1 MPAQSARLDKLPAY
15 IFAVIADQLNLLRI
29 QGADVIRLDIGNPD
43 MPPPDAVIDALCD
56 SARQPANHGY
66 TGYRGTPEFKQ
77 AIAQQYEKRFGVSL
91 DPNTEVLP
99 LIGSKEGIVNLTLAY
114 IDAGDVAL
122 VPDIGY
128 PSYAMGTRLAGGE
141 IHWMPLNA
149 ENGFKPN
156 VDEIPADIAKKAK
169 ILWTNYPNNPTSAFA
184 DNDFYEK
191 VAAFCNKND
200 ILFVSDNPYMDVTY
214 DGYSA
219 CSALQTSYGKKN
231 VVEFFSFSKSYNI
244 AGWRLGAALG
254 DADAIKKLL
263 HVKSN
268 IDTGHFKA
276 VYDAGIAALQ
286 TTPQSWIDDRNKIYQ
301 ERRDLIVEALPKI
314 GLSAETP
321 HGSLYAWGKI
331 EKPSLQDNYTERA
344 RTEAHVSMAPGIAY
358 GPGGEGYVRISLAV
372 KTERLKEALDRLE
385 KWYATT

>member
-1 MPAQSARLDKLPAY
+1 
-15 IFAVIADQLNLLRI
+15 
-29 QGADVIRLDIGNPD
+29 
-43 MPPPDAVIDALCD
+43 
-56 SARQPANHGY
+56 
-66 TGYRGTPEFKQ
+66 
-77 AIAQQYEKRFGVSL
+77 
-91 DPNTEVLP
+91 LP

-358 GPGGEGYVRISLAV
+358 GPGGAGYVRISLAV

>member
-15 IFAVIADQLNLLRI
+15 IFAVIADQLSTLRI

-99 LIGSKEGIVNLTLAY
+99 LIGSKEGIVNMTLAY

-141 IHWMPLNA
+141 IHWMPLNT

-200 ILFVSDNPYMDVTY
+200 ILFISDNPYMDVTY

-268 IDTGHFKA
+268 VDTGHFKA

-372 KTERLKEALDRLE
+372 KTERLKEALNRLE